1 MAHVVRDKNGTVIS
15 VLADAAEQKS
25 GHLNLSDE
33 EVDDLFGKDEAAKQ
47 LQEVLVA
54 SDLSFVRV
62 LEDLIG
68 VLMDRGVIMLTD
80 LPEAAQEKLLQ
91 RRHIRDHLTNLSG
104 LIDDG
109 DEEDL
114 LPI

>member
-1 MAHVVRDKNGTVIS
+1 MAYVVRDKNGSVIS
-15 VLADAAEQKS
+15 VLANPAEQKS
-25 GHLNLSDE
+25 GNLDLSDD
-33 EVDDLFGKDEAAKQ
+33 EVNELFGKDEAAKQ

-104 LIDDG
+104 LIDDSG
-109 DEEDL
+109 EEDL